1 MGRAL
6 SLTLWSGAV
15 HAQAYGSES
24 FEGLV
29 REVAETRQRKGN
41 MEELQARLD
50 NPRAKG
56 SLAVTVEW
64 QRRLRTVLGY
74 IAAAKPH
81 IITLQEV
88 DHMASLQFE
97 LAKLGYACGEEG
109 KLYTP
114 AHAWAGT
121 RPEKRDDFT
130 QFNRDHGRFLRHLE
144 AVGVAFVPK
153 TQSNCRA
160 FGLRDGH
167 ADADDDGVAIFW
179 RTDAFELTELSFL
192 CVNDEKRMQGVVRT
206 RLRRKADGASLA
218 VICTHLS
225 SGTKSADEIVRMKEL
240 TEPTLGTGGEPTEPS
255 LVRWFEESAQSSATL
270 LCLDANTR
278 PDQREEAA
286 DEATVWKTLRSDP
299 RRGQLMRSVWDKWF
313 DADGKANPKTEGGMP
328 VTTNKM
334 RGPLS
339 SRECSHLDPSRPAP
353 PSVLAPTS
361 ATHGRDAQRP
371 RRSASTPT
379 AWWTTSSF
387 RAPSKWRRKQE
398 AGTRGVRRRTHRPRR
413 RWGIC
418 CPRWTCRAT
427 TCRSWWT
434 SSCPPSRI
442 AFVCCWRL
450 ATRTRRRLMWR
461 SCASC

>member
-64 QRRLRTVLGY
+64 QRRLRTVLEY

-109 KLYTP
+109 KPYTP

-240 TEPTLGTGGEPTEPS
+240 TEPTLGTEGKPTEPS
-255 LVRWFEESAQSSATL
+255 LVRWFEESAKSSATL

-313 DADGKANPKTEGGMP
+313 DADGDPKTGGGMP

-339 SRECSHLDPSRPAP
+339 SRECSHLDPARPALLRLCLRP
-353 PSVLAPTS
+353 PLPCTGAMR
-361 ATHGRDAQRP
+361 RDQEDRRAHLRRGGPHLLFAHP
-371 RRSASTPT
+371 RNGGGS
-379 AWWTTSSF
+379 
-387 RAPSKWRRKQE
+387 
-398 AGTRGVRRRTHRPRR
+398 RRRARV
-413 RWGIC
+413 G
-418 CPRWTCRAT
+418 
-427 TCRSWWT
+427 SEDV
-434 SSCPPSRI
+434 RI
-442 AFVCCWRL
+442 ARGGAGGFAAL
-450 ATRTRRRLMWR
+450 AGHAERPLAGPGGPQAALRRGSR
-461 SCASC
+461 SSAAGGLRRVRGGD